1 MLTPQF
7 TPTEAAAL
15 LDLPERQIRKEYEHG
30 LLGRSTR
37 PRLTLPG
44 LVYLQT
50 VRRLGFTLGVQD
62 RKKILAAIRKAMKAQ
77 PNPDM
82 VRVSDVMSLHVG
94 PVVEEITALVKQ
106 FEAWKQRLV
115 VRSDILAG
123 EPVFPN
129 SRLAVRHVGLMAE
142 RGESAK
148 NILEDYPY
156 ISERD
161 VAFAQLYARAYP
173 RVGRPRAARQAPA
186 R

>member
-1 MLTPQF
+1 MPTTQF

-15 LDLPERQIRKEYEHG
+15 LDLPERQIRKEFEHG

-37 PRLTLPG
+37 PRLALPG

-50 VRRLGFTLGVQD
+50 VRRLGLTLGVQD

-77 PNPDM
+77 PNPNM

-94 PVVEEITALVKQ
+94 PVVEEITALAEQ
-106 FEAWKQRLV
+106 FEVWKQRLV
-115 VRSDILAG
+115 TRSDILGG

-129 SRLAVRHVGLMAE
+129 SRLAVRHVGMMAE
-142 RGESAK
+142 RGEPAK

-156 ISERD
+156 ISEQD
-161 VAFAQLYARAYP
+161 VTFARLYARAYP